1 MASLTLPPPTMFPW
15 QRIVKN
21 LKKELALLKQELAI
35 HNSLVSGQRWGRR
48 WLGAGGMGIRV
59 PGGQKD

>member
-35 HNSLVSGQRWGRR
+35 HNSLVSG
-48 WLGAGGMGIRV
+48 
-59 PGGQKD
+59 